1 MKKAIVIGASSG
13 IGRALALLLAK
24 EGYVVGLCARRL
36 DRLLELEKEIGT
48 ETFVQQIDVTNQ
60 NEAISLLETLIDEMG
75 GVDLVVVNAG
85 ILIHNQKFDW
95 EEERL
100 TIETNV
106 LGFAAMAHTAMK
118 YFLKQGHGHIVGIS
132 SIAAIRGGRRNPSY
146 GASKAFV
153 SNFLEGLRVKA
164 FKAKKD
170 ICITDIQPGWVST
183 DMIKEEATFWVS
195 SPELAANQIYSA
207 IKHKRLHAYITRRWR
222 LCAWLLKLT
231 PRWLYYRLV

>member
-13 IGRALALLLAK
+13 IGRALSLVLAK
-24 EGYVVGLCARRL
+24 DDYIVGVLARRM
-36 DRLLELEKEIGT
+36 DKLLELEKEMGNIAL
-48 ETFVQQIDVTNQ
+48 VKKIDVTNQ
-60 NEAISLLETLIDEMG
+60 KEAIACLEALIAEME
-75 GVDLVVVNAG
+75 GVDLIVVNAG
-85 ILIHNQKFDW
+85 ILFHGQKFEW

-118 YFLKQGHGHIVGIS
+118 YFLKRGRGHLVGIS
-132 SIAAIRGGRRNPSY
+132 SIAAIRGGRHNPSY

-153 SNFLEGLRVKA
+153 SNFLEGLRVKV

-170 ICITDIQPGWVST
+170 ICITDIQPGWVNT
-183 DMIKEEATFWVS
+183 DMIKGEDTFWVS
-195 SPELAANQIYSA
+195 SPEIAANQIYSA
-207 IKHKRLHAYITRRWR
+207 IKKRRLHAYITKRWR

-231 PRWLYYRLV
+231 PRWLYYRLI